1 MYSKFKENKQTNKHT
16 HKETTM
22 PIFVWI
28 AIAIA
33 ILLIGGASATG
44 IIAHPIVQAMNG
56 PLGYAI
62 AVGILAIVGI
72 VVWNKTKGT
81 KSDDDR

>member
-1 MYSKFKENKQTNKHT
+1 
-16 HKETTM
+16 M

-33 ILLIGGASATG
+33 IVLIGGASATG
-44 IIAHPIVQAMNG
+44 IIAHPVVQSMNG

-62 AVGILAIVGI
+62 ALGIIAIVGI
-72 VVWNKTKGT
+72 VVWNKTKET
-81 KSDDDR
+81 KSDDDK